1 MGAQWCSIVELESM
15 VGKDAAEKL
24 LDKYRGKDL
33 HVRKKPAPDIIALIG
48 DRAAK
53 ELSRHRGGS
62 DIRLPMNATP
72 KKVVIIEMLEAGR
85 CLDDIATTCQCG
97 KSYVEMVSREMR
109 GDKTKRSMR
118 NVDGRFR
125 LPACIMDSFC
135 RD

>member
-1 MGAQWCSIVELESM
+1 MGAQWCSVVELESI
-15 VGKDAAEKL
+15 VGSEAAEKL
-24 LDKYRGKDL
+24 LERYRGKDL

-48 DRAAK
+48 ERAANK
-53 ELSRHRGGS
+53 LSMYRGGS

-97 KSYVEMVSREMR
+97 KSYVERVSREMR
-109 GDKTKRSMR
+109 GDKTKRSRR
-118 NVDGRFR
+118 NIDGRFR